1 MQFCRC
7 FYKIFMTS
15 LTASD
20 KRRFLLLRAIS
31 IAQIV
36 VGVAFIVL
44 SYGKLSATATTVLC
58 TVSFVGVL
66 ASWYRKDV
74 AAGILFATSAAWLM
88 QLFDV
93 FTYFVVFQYFKID
106 ILVYAVCMTMLSL
119 ANLFLADYF
128 WFKTN
133 GKVFKPRRLCLIV
146 VVFATLPALSYVY
159 RSHDIEGVYYRID
172 YLKDRKQK
180 PSIVFT
186 IEEEITPHIAIDDRE
201 VVIAI
206 ISNSDR
212 DLTGWYCYNCRI
224 RVRSCFTDITKIE
237 LVKNLSK
244 DIFYDDYAE
253 LPISDNGHYKAL
265 AMRVEDLWW

>member
-1 MQFCRC
+1 
-7 FYKIFMTS
+7 MTT
-15 LTASD
+15 LTATD

-44 SYGKLSATATTVLC
+44 SYGKLSTPATAVLC
-58 TVSFVGVL
+58 TVTFFGVL

-93 FTYFVVFQYFKID
+93 FTYFVFFQYFRTD
-106 ILVYAVCMTMLSL
+106 ILVYAVCMSVLSL
-119 ANLFLADYF
+119 TNLFLADYF
-128 WFKTN
+128 WAKTN
-133 GKVFKPRRLCLIV
+133 GKAFKPKRLCLIV
-146 VVFATLPALSYVY
+146 VVFALLPALSYVY
-159 RSHDIEGVYYRID
+159 RSHDIDGVYYRID

-186 IEEEITPHIAIDDRE
+186 SGEESTPHIAINDRE

-224 RVRSCFTDITKIE
+224 RVRSCFTNITKIE
-237 LVKNLSK
+237 LVKNLSE

-253 LPISDNGHYKAL
+253 LPISDNGRYNAV
-265 AMRVEDLWW
+265 AMKIEDLWW